1 MGSPF
6 IFGDDCFNLCPRRYS
21 STQGARHLPSAT
33 TTSAFALVDIVR
45 LEGLVVHLR
54 RRLLRPSPSSIQF
67 DLRDSPS
74 IFGDDCFDI
83 RPRRYSSTRGARSL
97 PSATTTS
104 AFALSIQFDS
114 RGSLSTFG
122 NDYFSLHPRRYSSTR
137 VARRLPSVTI
147 TLTFAL
153 VNTVRLEGLT
163 VQLRRGLLQ
172 PSALLLLLGG
182 VFSPTTASPYWSAT
196 IASQQE
202 RVVQ

>member
-6 IFGDDCFNLCPRRYS
+6 IFGDDCFNLCPCRYS

-45 LEGLVVHLR
+45 LEGLVVHFR
-54 RRLLRPSPSSIQF
+54 RRLFQPSPSLIQF
-67 DLRDSPS
+67 DSRDSPS

-153 VNTVRLEGLT
+153 VNTVRLEGLAIYF
-163 VQLRRGLLQ
+163 QRRRLR
-172 PSALLLLLGG
+172 PSPSSIQ
-182 VFSPTTASPYWSAT
+182 FD
-196 IASQQE
+196 
-202 RVVQ
+202 

>member
-83 RPRRYSSTRGARSL
+83 RPRRYSSTRGARCL

-104 AFALSIQFDS
+104 AFALVD
-114 RGSLSTFG
+114 
-122 NDYFSLHPRRYSSTR
+122 
-137 VARRLPSVTI
+137 
-147 TLTFAL
+147 
-153 VNTVRLEGLT
+153 TVRLEGLAIHIW
-163 VQLRRGLLQ
+163 QRLLQ
-172 PSALLLLLGG
+172 PSPSSLQFDSSG
-182 VFSPTTASPYWSAT
+182 SPSTFGDDYFDLRPRQYSST
-196 IASQQE
+196 
-202 RVVQ
+202 